1 MGWWQR
7 FKRADGVKQM
17 TPSYIR
23 TMLMRGTAHWSA
35 FDFVAFVQ
43 EGYSRNPTVYA
54 CIAAKAQAASDL
66 PIILT
71 DAQGQPIEKH
81 PLLDMIKQPNIYQS
95 WSSLMTEL
103 ISNYCIAGDAPLL
116 KIAAGRKVELIGLRP
131 DQLIIETYDRASG
144 LPSIMRY
151 SSTDANQATVSRQY
165 DAKEVLI
172 WHEYNPL
179 DRWRGLSPLRSC
191 AYAIDTLNSYASS
204 NKATLDNGVT
214 PSGVLA
220 TEQKL
225 DDPTFNRLKDQF
237 DTRYAGASNSG
248 KPMILEGGLSWTQ
261 TGLSPR
267 EMEYIQ
273 GKRANELDICK
284 ALRVPP
290 QIIGIDGS
298 QTFANYEQAR
308 AALYEDEVIP
318 MVNSLLSE
326 IVRFVSPELK
336 TDGYT
341 LRVDVDAVTALEP
354 RRAERNKTVDALQS
368 ITINEKRAAMGY
380 EGVGDE
386 GDLVLVS
393 SGVIPLDMA
402 GVDPVTSTGN

>member
-1 MGWWQR
+1 M
-7 FKRADGVKQM
+7 
-17 TPSYIR
+17 
-23 TMLMRGTAHWSA
+23 
-35 FDFVAFVQ
+35 
-43 EGYSRNPTVYA
+43 
-54 CIAAKAQAASDL
+54 
-66 PIILT
+66 
-71 DAQGQPIEKH
+71 
-81 PLLDMIKQPNIYQS
+81 
-95 WSSLMTEL
+95 
-103 ISNYCIAGDAPLL
+103 
-116 KIAAGRKVELIGLRP
+116 
-131 DQLIIETYDRASG
+131 
-144 LPSIMRY
+144 
-151 SSTDANQATVSRQY
+151 VSRQY

-179 DRWRGLSPLRSC
+179 DRWRGLSPLHSC

-237 DTRYAGASNSG
+237 DTRYAGAANSG
-248 KPMILEGGLSWTQ
+248 KPMILEGGLAWTQ

-326 IVRFVSPELK
+326 IVRFVAPELG
-336 TDGYT
+336 TTGYT
-341 LRVDVDAVTALEP
+341 LKVDVDAVPALEP

-368 ITINEKRAAMGY
+368 ITINENAPQWATRVWAMKVIWCWCLAA
-380 EGVGDE
+380 
-386 GDLVLVS
+386 
-393 SGVIPLDMA
+393 
-402 GVDPVTSTGN
+402 